1 MGGAAPG
8 AQTSSREDAAKD
20 AMADLATS
28 VLAVSLCKNAQF
40 KNEKTVASDVW
51 CAATI
56 KAAKE
61 RHSEN
66 LTGVE

>member
-1 MGGAAPG
+1 
-8 AQTSSREDAAKD
+8 
-20 AMADLATS
+20 MADLATS